1 MPNIP
6 DRLGTALADR
16 YPIERQIG
24 SGGMATVYLARDL
37 KHDRA
42 VAVKVFRGEYA
53 ASVGSERFLRE
64 IDVAAR
70 MTHPHILP
78 LYDSGEA
85 DGYLYYV
92 MPYVEGESLRERLQR
107 DTRLPVEEA
116 VQIARQVS
124 GALGY
129 AHRQGIVHRDI
140 KPENILLEE
149 GEAVV
154 ADFGIAR
161 ALTAAAGDTLTAS
174 GIVIG
179 TPHYMSPEQASGDHD
194 LKAQTDI
201 YSLGCVLFE
210 MVSGVPPFTGQ
221 TAQSIIAQHIS
232 EPPPSLRNARSD
244 TPPWLDSVVTVALA
258 KTGAERFPTAE
269 VLSQSLA
276 TREAPRRAFRANPWQ
291 RLVASVRRRPAVA
304 LLGVVV
310 ALVAIGWYLSARVA
324 PSGNEGAG
332 TRAAYPATNIG
343 VIPFRDFSENDEGPL
358 AAGFTTRL
366 TDYLHSVPDVTT
378 VSPESMQRY
387 DQEGFLIDS
396 IVARHE
402 LGTLIEGDVIATPE
416 EVQVS
421 VRLTDAVSR
430 VQLSSIGP
438 LARPRGELAFLLR
451 DLSEEVGR
459 LLRRQLG
466 VQVRRQEAAAI
477 TDCAEC
483 LENVFQATQLRKH
496 AGSIELDSATAVA
509 VLDEADSLLVVAEA
523 GDPDW
528 VDPILERGW
537 VALRRASIFSP
548 SPRSYDAERA
558 RVGIG
563 YAERVLELDPSNA
576 RAFEL
581 RGILHSYLTPGAGDA
596 EEAQSLRDSATSD
609 LRAAVEIDPSRAIA
623 WNRLSAVYWED
634 GRPAEAK
641 WAAEQALEADVWLF
655 NDRTTIMRIC
665 QATFE
670 LEQLEEA
677 MHWCVE
683 EGRRRFP
690 KRSGFISFELVLLAS
705 PNGPPPD
712 VDLAWQL
719 ADTFV
724 QAIRVHRRETFRPIA
739 MMDVA
744 SVLARAG
751 LGDSART
758 VIRQAREIAPEQ
770 IPTYDE
776 REAMARLNLGEFEE
790 VIRLLALYLEANPA
804 EKARIAKDW
813 WWRPIREHPEF
824 RALVE

>member
-1 MPNIP
+1 MSDIPN
-6 DRLGTALADR
+6 RLGSALADR

-92 MPYVEGESLRERLQR
+92 MPYVDGESVRERLQR
-107 DTRLPVEEA
+107 DTRLPVEDA
-116 VQIARQVS
+116 VKIARQVS
-124 GALGY
+124 DALGY

-161 ALTAAAGDTLTAS
+161 ALTAAGGDTLTAS
-174 GIVIG
+174 GSFIG
-179 TPHYMSPEQASGDHD
+179 TPHYMSPEQASGDRD
-194 LKAQTDI
+194 LNAQTDI
-201 YSLGCVLFE
+201 YSLGCVLYE
-210 MVSGVPPFTGQ
+210 MVSGVPPFTGK
-221 TAQSIIAQHIS
+221 TAQSVIAQHIS
-232 EPPPSLRNARSD
+232 KEPPSLREANPDA
-244 TPPWLDSVVTVALA
+244 PPWLEGIVATALDKEPA
-258 KTGAERFPTAE
+258 RRFTTAE
-269 VLSQSLA
+269 YLSQSLA
-276 TREAPRRAFRANPWQ
+276 THEAPPSAYRANLWQ
-291 RLVASVRRRPAVA
+291 RWVARVRKRPAVA
-304 LLGVVV
+304 VVGMVLGVVAV
-310 ALVAIGWYLSARVA
+310 GWYLSARVS
-324 PSGNEGAG
+324 PGGGADG
-332 TRAAYPATNIG
+332 TRTAYPATNIA
-343 VIPFRDFSENDEGPL
+343 VIPFRDFSEGDEGAL

-366 TDYLHSVPDVTT
+366 TDYLHGVPDLST
-378 VSPESMQRY
+378 VSPESMQGY
-387 DQEGFLIDS
+387 DREGIAIDS
-396 IVARHE
+396 IVQRHE
-402 LGTLIEGDVIATPE
+402 IGTLIEGDIIATPQ
-416 EVQVS
+416 EVQIS

-430 VQLSSIGP
+430 VQLASMGP
-438 LARPRGELAFLLR
+438 LTRPRGQLALLLNE
-451 DLSEEVGR
+451 LSEEVGR
-459 LLRRQLG
+459 LLRRELG
-466 VQVRRQEAAAI
+466 VQLRRQAAAAT

-483 LENVFQATQLRKH
+483 LEHVFRATQLRRH
-496 AGSIELDSATAVA
+496 AGSIDVDSATAVT
-509 VLDEADSLLVVAEA
+509 VLDEADSLLVMAEA

-528 VDPILERGW
+528 VGPILERGW
-537 VALRRASIFSP
+537 VALERASIFGP
-548 SPRSYDAERA
+548 GPRSYDPERA
-558 RVGIG
+558 RVGI
-563 YAERVLELDPSNA
+563 AHADRALDLHPSNA

-581 RGILHSYLTPGAGDA
+581 RGILHSYLAAGADDA
-596 EEAQSLRDSATSD
+596 EEAERLKDTATGD
-609 LRAAVEIDPSRAIA
+609 LIAAVENDPSRAIA
-623 WNRLSAVYWED
+623 WNRLSALYWES

-641 WAAEQALEADVWLF
+641 RAAEQALKADVWLL
-655 NDRTTIMRIC
+655 NDRTTILRIC
-665 QATFE
+665 QAT
-670 LEQLEEA
+670 LDLDQLEEA

-690 KRSGFISFELVLLAS
+690 KRLGFISFELLLLAV

-719 ADTFV
+719 VDTFV
-724 QAIRVHRRETFRPIA
+724 RATSVRRREAFRPIA

-744 SVLARAG
+744 AVLARAG
-751 LGDSART
+751 LEDSARA

-776 REAMARLNLGEFEE
+776 REAMARLNLGEVDE
-790 VIRLLALYLEANPA
+790 VIRLLTRYLEANPS